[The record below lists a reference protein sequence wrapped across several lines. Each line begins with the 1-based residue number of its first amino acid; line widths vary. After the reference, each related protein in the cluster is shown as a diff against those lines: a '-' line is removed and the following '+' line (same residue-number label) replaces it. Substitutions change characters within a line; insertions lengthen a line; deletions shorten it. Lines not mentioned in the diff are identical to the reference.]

1 MKDLKSALNE
11 AFNTSFNTVTES
23 IKFKESDLDKV
34 AKVID
39 NPSKIKKF
47 IKDHDDEIKNMGGLS
62 NSDIDDIISIM
73 SDFNSGLTFAMDMG
87 SDNVEEYL
95 EDPRANLE
103 DDHEEDWLDTAIDW
117 YKELFKEVTGK
128 DLE

>member
-1 MKDLKSALNE
+1 MINLKESLKVAML
-11 AFNTSFNTVTES
+11 TES
-23 IKFKESDLDKV
+23 MKFKVQDLNKV
-34 AKVID
+34 ANVID

-47 IKDHDDEIKNMGGLS
+47 IKDHKDEVEDMDDLS

-73 SDFNSGLTFAMDMG
+73 SDFNSGLMFAMDMG
-87 SDNVEEYL
+87 DDNVEEYL

-103 DDHEEDWLDTAIDW
+103 DDHEEDWLDIAIEW